1 MENEYLLE
9 VKDLHTSFNVPSGE
23 VRSVNG
29 VSFNLKRGE
38 VLGIVGESGSGK
50 SVTAYSVMQ
59 ILEKPGR
66 VIGGSIKFK
75 GQDIYHH
82 LLYKI
87 LKNHFYIF
95 SNFFNSFIFIID
107 LHP

>member
-1 MENEYLLE
+1 MENEVLLE

-29 VSFNLKRGE
+29 VSFTLRRGE

-66 VIGGSIKFK
+66 VIGGSIKFLRPSCRVWPTA
-75 GQDIYHH
+75 ISW
-82 LLYKI
+82 
-87 LKNHFYIF
+87 FR
-95 SNFFNSFIFIID
+95 
-107 LHP
+107 